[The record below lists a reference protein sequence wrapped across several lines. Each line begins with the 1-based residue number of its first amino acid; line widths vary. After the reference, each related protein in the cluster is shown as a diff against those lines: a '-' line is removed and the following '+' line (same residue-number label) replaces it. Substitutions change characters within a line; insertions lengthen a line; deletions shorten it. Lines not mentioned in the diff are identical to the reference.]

1 MPFPSLRILPIGV
14 VFALAVAALFPSRAA
29 AELVWTPESGWTV
42 EGGALAGFA
51 GEESNRALDLMNK
64 GRRSEENG
72 SLGSAISAYKKVS
85 KKYPNSV
92 YAPEALYRQA
102 KLRQQRHQFKKAIEA
117 YQQLVSRHPNTP
129 HFNDAVGEE
138 YRIAAALADG
148 ARPYIWGWFPGMKAR
163 GKAPGYFELVIANA
177 PYSEYAPLALM
188 NIARCHMRAHNTDAA
203 MYALDRMINSYPDNL
218 LAPDAY
224 LQLAKAHVA
233 LVDGPDYDPS
243 ATKNAITYFEDFM
256 ILFPDD
262 TSIADAAAGLSDMK
276 TMMAESKIKMG
287 DFYFRKR
294 HHYAAAKIFYNEAI
308 TAYPESPVA
317 EKAKKR
323 LTAVES
329 AMEKASKNHPGK
341 KKRFWLF

>member
-14 VFALAVAALFPSRAA
+14 VFALAVAVLFPSRAA

-72 SLGSAISAYKKVS
+72 SLGSAISAYKKAS

-233 LVDGPDYDPS
+233 LVDGPDYDQS